1 MGKRETVL
9 MIHNPIG
16 PLAGDADVATSL
28 RILACHSE
36 FMPIHCMMHVHAGE
50 SENQIK
56 LFGVYANGGEVGISI
71 ILVLIKSKGNAHVN
85 MMTGFSIILPYS

>member
-16 PLAGDADVATSL
+16 PLASDADVATSL

-50 SENQIK
+50 WENQIK
-56 LFGVYANGGEVGISI
+56 LFGVYANGGSWN
-71 ILVLIKSKGNAHVN
+71 LDH
-85 MMTGFSIILPYS
+85 TGFNQNKGKCTCKHDDRILNHLTL